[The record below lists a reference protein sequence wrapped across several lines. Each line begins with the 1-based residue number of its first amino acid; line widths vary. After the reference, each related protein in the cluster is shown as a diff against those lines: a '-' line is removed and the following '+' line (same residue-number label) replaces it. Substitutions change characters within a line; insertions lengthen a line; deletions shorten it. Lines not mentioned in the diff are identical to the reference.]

1 MTVNFPL
8 LVFKQTLNCYS
19 SLFIC
24 KTRFTITCLPLCF
37 PKLTLISALRCKLP
51 FYFKLPKD
59 PVILLIE
66 LPCLPHLSL
75 HSFIFH
81 FYPQL
86 SHQHLKLFHVLLC
99 FCLQSGSTEGNI
111 WQELSHSKSGKKTPQ
126 FLLKGTAVTK
136 GI

>member
-1 MTVNFPL
+1 MANFHL

-24 KTRFTITCLPLCF
+24 NTRFTITCSLYF
-37 PKLTLISALRCKLP
+37 PKLTLISALHWKLS
-51 FYFKLPKD
+51 FYFTLPKD
-59 PVILLIE
+59 PVVLLIQ
-66 LPCLPHLSL
+66 LPCLPHLSF

-86 SHQHLKLFHVLLC
+86 SHNHLKLFHFLWC
-99 FCLQSGSTEGNI
+99 FCLQPAGTEGNI
-111 WQELSHSKSGKKTPQ
+111 WQELSHSKTGKKTTQ